1 MNRLP
6 SLNALRAFEV
16 AGRHLSFT
24 RAARE
29 LNVTQAAVSHQIK
42 ALEAQ
47 LGVRLFRRAAR
58 GLLLTDT
65 GQAYLADVREAFRR
79 LIQATERLR
88 VRDVAGVLTVSVL
101 PSLASRWLIHRL
113 GSFQE
118 RHPEIDVRVSADD
131 RSVQFDREDVD
142 VAIRYGRGVYPGAEA
157 DLFLTEELFP
167 VCSPRLME
175 GPHPLRRPA
184 DLAHHMLLHDDL
196 PTNWAMWLKV
206 AGATNVDP
214 TRGPAFTDSGMVLQ
228 AAIDGMGVALGR
240 SALAG
245 DDLAAGRLIRPFDIT
260 LPAENAY
267 YLVYPEPTANR
278 PKIKAF
284 RDWILAEAEQ
294 VQAV

>member
-79 LIQATERLR
+79 LMQATERLR

-113 GSFQE
+113 GGFQE

-175 GPHPLRRPA
+175 GPHPLRHPS
-184 DLAHHMLLHDDL
+184 DLTHHMLLHDDL

-260 LPAENAY
+260 LPADNAY
-267 YLVYPEPTANR
+267 YLVYPEHTANR

>member
-79 LIQATERLR
+79 LMQATERLR

-196 PTNWAMWLKV
+196 PTNWAMWLKG

-245 DDLAAGRLIRPFDIT
+245 DDLAAGRLVRPFDIT

-267 YLVYPEPTANR
+267 YLVYPEHTANR

>member
-6 SLNALRAFEV
+6 SLNALRAFEA

-65 GQAYLADVREAFRR
+65 GQAYLTDVREAFRR
-79 LIQATERLR
+79 LVQATERLR
-88 VRDVAGVLTVSVL
+88 TRDVAGVLTVSVL

-113 GSFQE
+113 GGFQA

-131 RSVQFDREDVD
+131 RTVQFDREDVD
-142 VAIRYGRGVYPGAEA
+142 VAIRYGRGVYPGAESH
-157 DLFLTEELFP
+157 LFLTEELFP

-175 GPHPLRRPA
+175 GSHPLYEPA
-184 DLAHHMLLHDDL
+184 DLAHHTLLHDDL

-245 DDLAAGRLIRPFDIT
+245 DDLAAGRLVRPFDIT
-260 LPAENAY
+260 LPADNAY
-267 YLVYPEPTANR
+267 YLVYPEHTANR

-284 RDWILAEAEQ
+284 RDWLLAEAG
-294 VQAV
+294 AVVPA

>member
-79 LIQATERLR
+79 LIEATERLR

-101 PSLASRWLIHRL
+101 PSFASRWLIHRL
-113 GSFQE
+113 GSFQG

-131 RSVQFDREDVD
+131 RSVRFDREDVD

-167 VCSPRLME
+167 VCSPRLMD

-184 DLAHHMLLHDDL
+184 DLTHHMLLHDDL
-196 PTNWAMWLKV
+196 PANWAMWLKV
-206 AGATNVDP
+206 AGATHVDP

-260 LPAENAY
+260 LPADNAY
-267 YLVYPEPTANR
+267 YLVYPEHTANR

>member
-79 LIQATERLR
+79 LMQATERLR

-245 DDLAAGRLIRPFDIT
+245 DDLAAGRLVRPFDIT

-267 YLVYPEPTANR
+267 YLVYPEHTANR

>member
-6 SLNALRAFEV
+6 SLNALRAFEA

-65 GQAYLADVREAFRR
+65 GQAYLSDVREAFRR

-88 VRDVAGVLTVSVL
+88 TRDVAGVLTVSVL

-113 GSFQE
+113 GGFQE

-131 RSVQFDREDVD
+131 RTVQFDREDVD

-175 GPHPLRRPA
+175 GPHPLRQPA

-245 DDLAAGRLIRPFDIT
+245 DDLAAGRLVRPFDII
-260 LPAENAY
+260 LPADNAY
-267 YLVYPEPTANR
+267 YLVYPEHTANR

-284 RDWILAEAEQ
+284 RDWILTEAGALET
-294 VQAV
+294 A

>member
-65 GQAYLADVREAFRR
+65 GQAYLSDVREAFRR

-88 VRDVAGVLTVSVL
+88 TRDVAGVLTVSVL

-113 GSFQE
+113 GGFQE

-131 RSVQFDREDVD
+131 RTVQFDREDVD

-175 GPHPLRRPA
+175 GPHPLRQPA

-245 DDLAAGRLIRPFDIT
+245 DDLAAGRLVRPFDII
-260 LPAENAY
+260 LPADNAY
-267 YLVYPEPTANR
+267 YLVYPEHTANR

-284 RDWILAEAEQ
+284 RDWILAEAGALET
-294 VQAV
+294 A